1 VDLTELRR
9 VLADGGGMPEVW
21 SSGSFVA
28 FGQGDIDLSAVMA
41 AVDERGF
48 DGWVVVEQDV
58 LNGSD
63 LSLSTFQRQR
73 AEDQRQNRDALR
85 AWA

>member
-1 VDLTELRR
+1 
-9 VLADGGGMPEVW
+9 MPEVW

-28 FGQGDIDLSAVMA
+28 LGRGDIDLAAVMD

-58 LNGSD
+58 LNGPD
-63 LSLSTFQRQR
+63 VSLAQFR
-73 AEDQRQNRDALR
+73 AAREADQIVSRDALR
-85 AWA
+85 AWV